1 MYVGHVASPML
12 QSESAEF
19 GSAAISRSW
28 IRLRQRRLIEVQ
40 LAFAESCG
48 FLMKKESERQ
58 EADDFEVAAGAWAP
72 GTAHTE
78 TAAISCSRGTR
89 R

>member
-1 MYVGHVASPML
+1 ML
-12 QSESAEF
+12 ESESAEF
-19 GSAAISRSW
+19 GSAAIFCSW
-28 IRLRQRRLIEVQ
+28 IRLHQRRLTEVR
-40 LAFAESCG
+40 LACEESCR
-48 FLMKKESERQ
+48 FLMKKGSERQ